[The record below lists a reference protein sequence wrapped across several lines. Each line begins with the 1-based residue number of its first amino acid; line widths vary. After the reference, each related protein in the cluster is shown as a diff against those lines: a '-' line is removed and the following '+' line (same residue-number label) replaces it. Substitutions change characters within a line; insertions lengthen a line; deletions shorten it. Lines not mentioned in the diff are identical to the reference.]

1 MLYFPYMN
9 NFKSGKYHSNDQGKL
24 TEYKSF
30 LPETINKSFIVN
42 DQSTL
47 TMLEE
52 ATRLLGEINAYAKL
66 IPDVDYFIQM
76 HVKSEAVSSSRI
88 EGTRTGIDEAILP
101 EEEINPERRDDWREV
116 KNYITAMNWA
126 VAELQQLPVSVRLLK
141 KAHKLLLAGVRGKH
155 KLPGQAR
162 TSQNWI
168 GGSSIRT
175 AHFVPPKHE
184 EINGLLSDWEKFWHN
199 NSLHIP
205 VLIKIAIMHYQF
217 ETIHPFLDG
226 NGRLGRLFITLQL
239 IERRFLDKPIL
250 YISSYFEEFRQ
261 SYYESLDK
269 VRSDNE
275 LEAWIKFFLEGVI
288 RTSTKGREKFEN
300 IILLRQQY
308 EQKIDTLGRK
318 VPRAKKLLLHLF
330 SQPIVTVNEVGKVL
344 GIQFKAANNLVSDLV
359 SLGILEEKTGFSRNR
374 LFEMKDYVLL
384 FKN

>member
-1 MLYFPYMN
+1 MK
-9 NFKSGKYHSNDQGKL
+9 NFKSGNYHTNDQGKL

-30 LPETINKSFIVN
+30 LPEAINKSFIVQ

-101 EEEINPERRDDWREV
+101 EEEISPERIDDWHEV
-116 KNYITAMNWA
+116 NNYITAMNWA
-126 VAELQQLPVSVRLLK
+126 VTELQKLPVSVRFLK
-141 KAHKLLLAGVRGKH
+141 ETHKILLAGVRGKH
-155 KLPGQAR
+155 KLPGQVR

-168 GGSSIRT
+168 GGPSIRT

-184 EINGLLSDWEKFWHN
+184 EINDLLSDWEKFWHN

-239 IERRFLDKPIL
+239 IERHFLNKPIL

-261 SYYESLDK
+261 LYYESLDK
-269 VRSDNE
+269 VRSDNK
-275 LEAWIKFFLEGVI
+275 LEEWIKFFLEGVI
-288 RTSTKGREKFEN
+288 KTSTQGREKFEN
-300 IILLRQQY
+300 IILLRHQY

-330 SQPIVTVNEVGKVL
+330 SQPIVTVNDVGEVL
-344 GIQFKAANNLVSDLV
+344 GIQFKAANNLVSNLV
-359 SLGILEEKTGFSRNR
+359 ELGILEEKTGFSRNR
-374 LFEMKDYVLL
+374 LFEMKDYILL

>member
-1 MLYFPYMN
+1 MLYFLYMK
-9 NFKSGKYHSNDQGKL
+9 NFNSGKYQINDRGKL

-30 LPETINKSFIVN
+30 LPEIIDRPFIIQ

-116 KNYITAMNWA
+116 RNYITAMNWA
-126 VAELQQLPVSVRLLK
+126 VAELQKLPVSVRLLK
-141 KAHKLLLAGVRGKH
+141 KTHKRLLAGVRGKH
-155 KLPGQAR
+155 KLPGQIR

-175 AHFVPPKHE
+175 AHFVPPRHE
-184 EINGLLSDWEKFWHN
+184 EISQLLSDWEKFWHN

-239 IERRFLDKPIL
+239 IERHFLDKPIL

-261 SYYESLDK
+261 SYYETLDR
-269 VRSDNE
+269 VRSGNE
-275 LEAWIKFFLEGVI
+275 LEIWIKFFLEGIVK
-288 RTSTKGREKFEN
+288 TSTQGKETFEH
-300 IILLRQQY
+300 ILSLRQRY

-318 VPRAKKLLLHLF
+318 VPRAKKLLLYLF
-330 SQPIVTVNEVGKVL
+330 SQPIVTVGEVSGVL

-359 SLGILEEKTGFSRNR
+359 DLNILEEKTGFSRNR
-374 LFEMKDYVLL
+374 MFEMKEYILL

>member
-1 MLYFPYMN
+1 MN
-9 NFKSGKYHSNDQGKL
+9 SFKSGQYQVNNKGKT

-30 LPETINKSFIVN
+30 LPEKINKPFIIQ

-47 TMLEE
+47 ILLEE
-52 ATRLLGEINAYAKL
+52 ATRRLGEINAYARL

-76 HVKSEAVSSSRI
+76 HVKSEAISSSKI
-88 EGTRTGIDEAILP
+88 EGTKTGIDEAILP
-101 EEEINPERRDDWREV
+101 EEEINPERRDDWHEV
-116 KNYITAMNWA
+116 KNYIDAMNWSI
-126 VAELQQLPVSVRLLK
+126 EKLKESPVSVRLLK
-141 KAHKLLLAGVRGKH
+141 ETHKILLSGVRGKH
-155 KLPGQAR
+155 KLSGKIR

-175 AHFVPPKHE
+175 AHFVPPNHA
-184 EINGLLSDWEKFWHN
+184 EISLVLSDWEKFWHN
-199 NSLHIP
+199 NSIQIP

-239 IERRFLDKPIL
+239 IERGFLEKPTL

-261 SYYESLDK
+261 SYYESLDR
-269 VRSDNE
+269 VRVHNE
-275 LEAWIKFFLEGVI
+275 LESWIKFFLEGI
-288 RTSTKGREKFEN
+288 IKTSISGKEKFEN
-300 IILLRQQY
+300 IIVLRKKY

-318 VPRAKKLLLHLF
+318 VPRAKKLLLYLF
-330 SQPIVTVNEVGKVL
+330 SQPIVTVNDVSKIL
-344 GIQFKAANNLVSDLV
+344 DIQFKAANNLTKDLV
-359 SLGILEEKTGFSRNR
+359 RLNILEEKTNFSRNR

>member
-1 MLYFPYMN
+1 MKNYN
-9 NFKSGKYHSNDQGKL
+9 SGKYQINHRGKL

-30 LPETINKSFIVN
+30 SPEKINRPFIIS

-116 KNYITAMNWA
+116 KNYIDAMNRSI
-126 VAELQQLPVSVRLLK
+126 AELKQLPVSVRLLK
-141 KAHKLLLAGVRGKH
+141 ETHKTLLSGVRGKH
-155 KLPGQAR
+155 KLPGKIR

-168 GGSSIRT
+168 GGSSVRT
-175 AHFVPPKHE
+175 AHFIPPTHE
-184 EINGLLSDWEKFWHN
+184 EIDDLLSDWENFWHN
-199 NSLHIP
+199 HSLHVPI
-205 VLIKIAIMHYQF
+205 LIKVAIMHYQI

-239 IERRFLDKPIL
+239 IEKRFLDKPIL

-261 SYYESLDK
+261 SYYEALDK
-269 VRSDNE
+269 VRSNNE
-275 LEAWIKFFLEGVI
+275 LESWIKFFLEGVI
-288 RTSTKGREKFEN
+288 KTSTRGKEKFEN
-300 IILLRQQY
+300 IIYLRQQY
-308 EQKIDTLGRK
+308 EKKIDTLGRK
-318 VPRAKKLLLHLF
+318 VPRAKRLLMHLF
-330 SQPIVTVNEVGKVL
+330 SQPIVAVKNVSDLLNV
-344 GIQFKAANNLVSDLV
+344 QFKAANNLVSDLV
-359 SLGILEEKTGFSRNR
+359 ELGILEEKTGYSRNR
-374 LFEMKDYVLL
+374 LFEMKHYILL
-384 FKN
+384 FKSYEAGS

>member
-1 MLYFPYMN
+1 MR
-9 NFKSGKYHSNDQGKL
+9 NFKSGNYHINDQGKL

-30 LPETINKSFIVN
+30 LPETINKSFIIQ

-141 KAHKLLLAGVRGKH
+141 EAHKLLLAGVRGKH
-155 KLPGQAR
+155 KLPGLVR

-175 AHFVPPKHE
+175 AHFVPPRHE
-184 EINGLLSDWEKFWHN
+184 EVDSLLSDWEKFWHN

-205 VLIKIAIMHYQF
+205 VLIKIAIMHYQL

-239 IERRFLDKPIL
+239 IERHFLDKPIL

-275 LEAWIKFFLEGVI
+275 LEAWIKFFLEGI
-288 RTSTKGREKFEN
+288 IKTSTKGREKFEN

-308 EQKIDTLGRK
+308 EQKIDTLGKK

-330 SQPIVTVNEVGKVL
+330 SQPIVTVNEVGGVL

-359 SLGILEEKTGFSRNR
+359 DLKILEEKTGFSRNR

>member
-1 MLYFPYMN
+1 MLYCPYMK
-9 NFKSGKYHSNDQGKL
+9 NFKSGKYHINDPGKL

-30 LPETINKSFIVN
+30 LPGTINKPFIVQ

-141 KAHKLLLAGVRGKH
+141 ETHKLLLAGVRGKH
-155 KLPGQAR
+155 KFPGQVR

-175 AHFVPPKHE
+175 AHFVPPRHE
-184 EINGLLSDWEKFWHN
+184 EIDHLLSDWEKFWHN

-239 IERRFLDKPIL
+239 IERHFLDKPIL
-250 YISSYFEEFRQ
+250 YISNYFEKFRQ
-261 SYYESLDK
+261 SYYESLDR
-269 VRSDNE
+269 VRSEDE
-275 LEAWIKFFLEGVI
+275 LEAWIKFFLEGI
-288 RTSTKGREKFEN
+288 IKTSTGGREKFEN
-300 IILLRQQY
+300 IIMLRQQY
-308 EQKIDTLGRK
+308 EQRIDTLGRK

-330 SQPIVTVNEVGKVL
+330 SQPIVTVNEVSDVL
-344 GIQFKAANNLVSDLV
+344 DIQFKAANNLVSNLVDLR
-359 SLGILEEKTGFSRNR
+359 ILEEKTGFSRNR

>member
-1 MLYFPYMN
+1 MLYCLYMK
-9 NFKSGKYHSNDQGKL
+9 NFKSGNYQINDPGKL

-30 LPETINKSFIVN
+30 LPGTINKPFIVQ

-141 KAHKLLLAGVRGKH
+141 ETHKLLLAGVRGKH
-155 KLPGQAR
+155 KLPGQVR
-162 TSQNWI
+162 ISQNWI

-175 AHFVPPKHE
+175 AHFVPPRHE
-184 EINGLLSDWEKFWHN
+184 EIDNLLSDWEKFWHN

-239 IERRFLDKPIL
+239 IERHFLDKPIL

-269 VRSDNE
+269 VRSGNE

-288 RTSTKGREKFEN
+288 KTSTKGREKFEN
-300 IILLRQQY
+300 IILLRKQY

-330 SQPIVTVNEVGKVL
+330 SQPIVTVNEVSEIL
-344 GIQFKAANNLVSDLV
+344 SIQFSAANNLVNDLV
-359 SLGILEEKTGFSRNR
+359 ELHILEEKTGFSRNR
-374 LFEMKDYVLL
+374 LFEMKDYILL
-384 FKN
+384 FQN

>member
-1 MLYFPYMN
+1 
-9 NFKSGKYHSNDQGKL
+9 
-24 TEYKSF
+24 
-30 LPETINKSFIVN
+30 
-42 DQSTL
+42 
-47 TMLEE
+47 
-52 ATRLLGEINAYAKL
+52 
-66 IPDVDYFIQM
+66 M

-101 EEEINPERRDDWREV
+101 EEGINPERRDDWREV

-141 KAHKLLLAGVRGKH
+141 ETHKLLLAGVRGKH
-155 KLPGQAR
+155 KLPGQVR
-162 TSQNWI
+162 ISQNWI

-175 AHFVPPKHE
+175 AHFVPPRHE
-184 EINGLLSDWEKFWHN
+184 EIDNLLSDWEKFWHN

-239 IERRFLDKPIL
+239 IERHFLDKPIL

-269 VRSDNE
+269 VRSGNE

-288 RTSTKGREKFEN
+288 KTSTKGREKFEN
-300 IILLRQQY
+300 IILLRKQY

-330 SQPIVTVNEVGKVL
+330 SQPIVTVNEVSEIL
-344 GIQFKAANNLVSDLV
+344 SIQFSAANNLVNDLV
-359 SLGILEEKTGFSRNR
+359 ELHILEEKTGFSRNR
-374 LFEMKDYVLL
+374 LFEMKDYILL
-384 FKN
+384 FQN

>member
-1 MLYFPYMN
+1 MLYFPYMK
-9 NFKSGKYHSNDQGKL
+9 NFKSGKYHINDPGKL

-30 LPETINKSFIVN
+30 LPETINKPFIVQ

-116 KNYITAMNWA
+116 NNYITAMNWA
-126 VAELQQLPVSVRLLK
+126 VAKLQQLPVSIRLLK
-141 KAHKLLLAGVRGKH
+141 ETHKLLLAGVRGKH
-155 KLPGQAR
+155 KLPGQVR

-175 AHFVPPKHE
+175 AHFVPPRYV
-184 EINGLLSDWEKFWHN
+184 EINDLLSDWEKFWHN

-205 VLIKIAIMHYQF
+205 VLIKIAIIHYQF

-239 IERRFLDKPIL
+239 IERHFLDKPIL

-269 VRSDNE
+269 VRSDDE
-275 LEAWIKFFLEGVI
+275 LEAWIKFFLEGI
-288 RTSTKGREKFEN
+288 IKTSTKGREKFEN

-344 GIQFKAANNLVSDLV
+344 GIQFKAANNLVRNLV
-359 SLGILEEKTGFSRNR
+359 DLGILEEKTGFSRNR